1 MMFDITCTVNDTWRA
16 HLIPCPESGLILAG
30 EVSRKVRAD
39 KNTGPQLEI
48 EPVRAASLVA
58 VGGVHPGTKEEGS

>member
-1 MMFDITCTVNDTWRA
+1 MFDVTCTVNDTWRA

-30 EVSRKVRAD
+30 EVSRKVWAD

-58 VGGVHPGTKEEGS
+58 VGGFHPGTKE